1 MPSCQPRI
9 KTEQK
14 HQENEK
20 LDVINVKKMPTI
32 KINDTT
38 IVSDRQKQYLKTYRK
53 EIEQQNAD
61 TKEFR

>member
-20 LDVINVKKMPTI
+20 LDVINVKKMLAI
-32 KINDTT
+32 KINYTP
-38 IVSDRQKQYLKTYRK
+38 I
-53 EIEQQNAD
+53 I
-61 TKEFR
+61 

>member
-53 EIEQQNAD
+53 EIEQ
-61 TKEFR
+61 